1 MRKLLASDRAFYY
14 AMGAFTGALF
24 LGGLVVLAA
33 TNPDGIGAR
42 ELVGFVVGFGLFLV
56 SYVVAMAI
64 YRLVPG
70 DADDV

>member
-1 MRKLLASDRAFYY
+1 MRRLLESDLAVYY
-14 AMGAFTGALF
+14 AMGAFTVALF

-33 TNPDGIGAR
+33 TNPDGIGTD
-42 ELVGFVVGFGLFLV
+42 ELVGFVVGFGLFMA